1 MISKQ
6 GIIVCLT
13 FEPIV
18 EVSYMQNV
26 KISVL
31 GLGHIGLPTALLF
44 ASAGHNVVGID
55 TDKRK
60 VDLLNS
66 GELPF
71 QESGLDELF
80 KKAKNNFRATTEVE
94 ESDVFLIAVPTPLEE
109 RTKAADLRYVKSAA
123 EMIWPHLKKGNLVIL
138 ESTVPPKTTERILVP
153 ILEKSG
159 LKAGEDFYVVHCPER
174 AIPGKTIYEI
184 VHNDRIIGGITPESA
199 EVAKKLYASF
209 VKGNIYLTDATTAE
223 FVKLIENTYR
233 DVNIALV
240 NELAQIAEDYGINIW
255 EAIELA
261 NKHPRVNLH
270 KPGPGVGGHC
280 IAIDPWFV
288 IQNSSNGRMISLARY
303 INDTM
308 PNYVLRKVREML
320 KDIHFPTVTVFG
332 VAYKGNVDDARE
344 TPALRFIKLAENDG
358 FKIKVYDPLV
368 KEFEYPLLSLEEAV
382 KDSDCI
388 VVITDHE
395 VFKFLDPEE
404 IGRLMRHKFVF
415 DGRNI
420 LDHKKWKK
428 AGFTVKVLGNGKE
441 IL

>member
-1 MISKQ
+1 M
-6 GIIVCLT
+6 
-13 FEPIV
+13 
-18 EVSYMQNV
+18 

-31 GLGHIGLPTALLF
+31 GLGYIGLPTALLF
-44 ASAGHNVVGID
+44 AASGHEVVGVD
-55 TDKRK
+55 VDKRK
-60 VDLLNS
+60 VGLLNS
-66 GELPF
+66 GKLPF
-71 QESGLDELF
+71 QEPGLDELF
-80 KKAKNNFRATTEVE
+80 EKARNNFRASTGVE
-94 ESDVFLIAVPTPLEE
+94 ESDVFLIAVPTPLDEH
-109 RTKAADLRYVKSAA
+109 TKAANLKYVKSAA

-138 ESTVPPKTTERILVP
+138 ESTVPPRTTERLLIP

-159 LKAGEDFYVVHCPER
+159 LKAGVDFHVVHCPER
-174 AIPGKTIYEI
+174 AIPGKTIHEMI
-184 VHNDRIIGGITPESA
+184 HNDRIIGGITPKSA
-199 EVAKKLYASF
+199 ELAKKLYSSF
-209 VKGNIYLTDATTAE
+209 VKSNIYLTDATTAE

-240 NELAQIAEDYGINIW
+240 NELAQIAEEYDINIW

-303 INDTM
+303 VNDTM
-308 PNYVLRKVREML
+308 PNYVLRKVIEML
-320 KDIHFPTVTVFG
+320 KDVDYPTVTVFG

-344 TPALRFIKLAENDG
+344 TPALRFIRLAENDG
-358 FKIKVYDPLV
+358 FKIKIYDPFV
-368 KEFEYPLLSLEEAV
+368 KEFEYPILSLEEAV

-395 VFKFLDPEE
+395 VFKFLDPEK
-404 IGRLMRHKFVF
+404 IGQLMRHKFVF

-420 LDHKKWKK
+420 LDHEKWKK

-441 IL
+441 